1 MTLAEQAADLL
12 AAYGGDLVDPPM
24 ILPAAVPLELSGEA
38 VRSRIC
44 TFVDA
49 QSKEWALRPDLT
61 LPVALQEVSRRKA
74 GTSGETLAHYRG
86 RVFRMPAMAD
96 DPIEYEQVGFE
107 KFGAPRSVE
116 EDVWLFS
123 ALSEAS
129 TSLGLK
135 KAFARVGDLSVFPA
149 FVDALSFPDD
159 VAAGLKRAFR
169 QAGGVDA
176 YLAGLERN
184 RSGIAGR
191 VAGMSKDEISAFV
204 DDIFAITG
212 VRPVGERRAD
222 EIVDRLAERSKSGAQ
237 FEISDA
243 QQTVLNDVLGVDEA
257 LDTAPA
263 TLQRLAK
270 DNGLKGL
277 TETLDR
283 FDARAEQLVSLC
295 RARFGSMPRFATQFG
310 RRFTYYDGLVFEFAG
325 GESGPAAKRP
335 FVAGGRYDSLLSDLS
350 DGAVSATALGGIIIP
365 HRMAPSIGAAA

>member
-107 KFGAPRSVE
+107 RFGAPRSVE

-365 HRMAPSIGAAA
+365 HRMAPSIGAAE

>member
-1 MTLAEQAADLL
+1 
-12 AAYGGDLVDPPM
+12 
-24 ILPAAVPLELSGEA
+24 
-38 VRSRIC
+38 
-44 TFVDA
+44 
-49 QSKEWALRPDLT
+49 
-61 LPVALQEVSRRKA
+61 
-74 GTSGETLAHYRG
+74 
-86 RVFRMPAMAD
+86 
-96 DPIEYEQVGFE
+96 
-107 KFGAPRSVE
+107 
-116 EDVWLFS
+116 
-123 ALSEAS
+123 
-129 TSLGLK
+129 
-135 KAFARVGDLSVFPA
+135 
-149 FVDALSFPDD
+149 
-159 VAAGLKRAFR
+159 LKRAFR

-222 EIVDRLAERSKSGAQ
+222 EIVDRLAERSKSGAH

-277 TETLDR
+277 TEILDR